1 MTLVLASAGYPEDPR
16 LGDEITGLDPGPAD
30 VEVTWAG
37 VKLED
42 GVPVTSGGRVLN
54 VTALGE
60 SPADARAAAYAGAEE
75 INFDGRQMR
84 SDIALRAQER
94 TE

>member
-1 MTLVLASAGYPEDPR
+1 MTSRTKNCRAHFR
-16 LGDEITGLDPGPAD
+16 
-30 VEVTWAG
+30 WAG

-60 SPADARAAAYAGAEE
+60 SPADARSAAYAGAEE

-94 TE
+94 TQ